1 MVGIL
6 GAIRT
11 WVGILGDRVGV
22 IIHGVTTL
30 GVIIHGVTTPGDTTL
45 GRPIG
50 ITTLSV
56 TLGDTTHGVIIL
68 GDTILGD
75 TTHGGIMVGEILTWV
90 GTLGEITVG
99 ATTMAGTLGGTITQV
114 AASQVT
120 GLTTQTQVIK
130 VRALEHRARTI
141 QTITM

>member
-30 GVIIHGVTTPGDTTL
+30 GVTTPGDTTL

-56 TLGDTTHGVIIL
+56 TLGDTTHGVI
-68 GDTILGD
+68 ILGD

-130 VRALEHRARTI
+130 VHALEHRARTI